1 MGQQF
6 HKSVCMLIG
15 GMSVSSPAL
24 ADIAPFLGA
33 HCGEAETIYIEETS
47 AGFNEHTICDYL
59 AAPQTKSRSV
69 EILMACRNVYVLDAT
84 TDPVTVEETDHQDLT
99 LRMHRTA
106 DNENYEA
113 FIDGAPI
120 GRFGA
125 CG

>member
-1 MGQQF
+1 MGHQV
-6 HKSVCMLIG
+6 HKVACLLIG
-15 GMSVSSPAL
+15 GVSVSSPVL

-33 HCGEAETIYIEETS
+33 HCGEVEIIYIEETG

-59 AAPQTKSRSV
+59 TVPHTKSRSV
-69 EILMACRNVYVLDAT
+69 EISMACRNVYVLDAT
-84 TDPVTVEETDHQDLT
+84 TEPVTVEETDHQDLI

-106 DNENYEA
+106 DNENYDA
-113 FIDGAPI
+113 FIDGVPI